1 MCVERAEPDGKH
13 GCLSAGRN
21 PFGLRSH
28 YGRWPWAMPGP
39 GRRKFL
45 NCDSGGATRRSRS
58 RSFGAMRCA
67 CTGATSVARATD
79 RRRELTDHHH
89 FFQPLP
95 EMSKRIKRQTR
106 GWGNYFKLGD
116 PAQTFRL
123 LNHYLTERLMQ
134 HLERRSQGAMKRP
147 ATESY
152 PAASSD
158 WA

>member
-1 MCVERAEPDGKH
+1 MRVERAEPDGKH

-89 FFQPLP
+89 FFL
-95 EMSKRIKRQTR
+95 TAA
-106 GWGNYFKLGD
+106 GNEQADQAANGGLAELLQFRVHTSGAAPAQSLRSGAAD
-116 PAQTFRL
+116 PASAAPPPTTNKTRR
-123 LNHYLTERLMQ
+123 ERKLSGI
-134 HLERRSQGAMKRP
+134 L
-147 ATESY
+147 
-152 PAASSD
+152 
-158 WA
+158 